1 MAAAIPRGCGRPHAP
16 ILRYIGERYHERR
29 LSRVF
34 AARTA
39 RSIFTPGSGHML
51 RFGDCGRTL
60 LGNCEMEVG
69 CKDPD
74 AQSLT
79 KLQSLPSG
87 LPISQ
92 ALEVSLILALEY
104 RRSFISCVH
113 RMLRSRYVDLHG
125 NTMTQQ
131 RRCEAGRIHKLTPEL
146 P

>member
-1 MAAAIPRGCGRPHAP
+1 MKVP
-16 ILRYIGERYHERR
+16 
-29 LSRVF
+29 
-34 AARTA
+34 
-39 RSIFTPGSGHML
+39 
-51 RFGDCGRTL
+51 
-60 LGNCEMEVG
+60 G